1 VGRAG
6 VTARSAQLNP
16 DARDQL
22 LADATNARETV
33 SGVNLDE
40 EAVDLTRYQQA
51 YQAMARMVEVSN
63 SLFDSVLAAVG
74 R

>member
-1 VGRAG
+1 MREA
-6 VTARSAQLNP
+6 SALLLD
-16 DARDQL
+16 DARL
-22 LADATNARETV
+22 TREAV

-51 YQAMARMVEVSN
+51 YQAMARVIETAN
-63 SLFDSVLAAVG
+63 TLFDSVLAAV